1 MERVPTTS
9 GGKRQR
15 REAPV
20 NAVTGHRG
28 DLLYVHDSKNNVK
41 WLVDSGA
48 LYSIVPPT
56 LAQRAQGPQGEHLQA
71 ANGSKIQCF
80 GHVEK
85 EVVLGNKSY
94 RFDFVVADVKNHILG
109 ADFMAEFYLGP
120 NQRDC
125 SLIDLSSFSSI
136 PTVIAQGET
145 PSHMTFVNEVNDPY
159 YKLLDQYPDI
169 MTPTFT
175 LKEVKHGIK
184 HHIPTE
190 GHPVQFRARRLNP
203 EKLAVAKEEL
213 GKLEKLGVCYR
224 GKSEWASP
232 LMVTTKPDGGWRVCG
247 DYRRL
252 NSMTP
257 DDRYPVR
264 TLSDFT
270 SELQG
275 KKIFSKIDMLKG
287 YHQIPVAEEDVC
299 KTAVITP
306 FGLFIFPRTPFG
318 LKNAGQDFQR
328 LMDQIFGDIPHTF
341 VYIDD
346 ILVASE
352 TEEEHLHD
360 LKVVLDLLRENGL
373 VTNRKKCILG
383 RSSIEFLGYQVDENG
398 ISPLPER
405 VDAIRQIKRPTTVKE
420 LQRFLGMVNYYRK
433 FIPRAAHHLHHLF
446 DALKGKPKELVW
458 DEGCTLSFEA
468 TKEALARATLLHHPR
483 TDALLAL
490 TTDASQYAVGGV
502 LEQWGPRGW
511 EPLSFYSSKLNNSQ
525 QLWPPYDRELLGA
538 FKSVRH
544 FRPML
549 EGRPFT
555 LFTDHLS
562 LVPSVSKKTD
572 PQTSRQAYQ
581 LSALAEYT
589 TDFRYIQGKSN
600 VVADSLSRPP
610 GVENPDTNAVSYQ
623 ERDQNSPS
631 DQRAATTEET
641 QSSSAAAGAA
651 DPVRP
656 LGSIPTAA
664 HSDINN
670 NNEGETAHSSSSF
683 SSSSSSS
690 SATAPLDRA
699 VKREA
704 KEDLDCLI
712 NSVRQMNIDLEEM
725 ARDQA
730 LDPDFRRIAS
740 DARTGLQLRAIEVG
754 DRKLIVDISN
764 GPARPF
770 VPFSWRRKIFDLM
783 HGLGHP
789 GLERTRQTVSEK
801 FVWPSLRQDVS
812 KWARECQHCQRSKVL
827 RHVTPSIGDF
837 QVPDKRFEHLNLDL
851 VTLTPSNG
859 YKYLVTI
866 VDCFSRFPTAIP
878 IKDMTVETILDAFA
892 HGWVATF
899 GVPSSI
905 TTDRG
910 SQFLS
915 AAWGQLMST
924 WGIKTHTTTAYHPEA
939 NGLVERL
946 HRRLKEALLAC
957 SHDHPEEWYWKLPSV
972 LLSIRT
978 TLKPD
983 LGASP
988 AEMVF
993 GEPIAVPGSILSNA
1007 PSDGEQLQQ
1016 HQRQTLANLRL
1027 EVARLQPVPTSAH
1040 RRQNVRLPE
1049 ELQSC
1054 SHVFVRKGGVQPCL
1068 SAAYSGPYRVL
1079 SRQEHFFK
1087 ISIPGRGAESV
1098 ALSRLKPAVIARD
1111 EEFQQRTPSPVT
1123 PPSPPP
1129 PGRPPGR
1136 RARQP
1141 QPTDRRARR
1150 QGGRNTTQPS
1160 TSNSTQNS
1168 QQREALLPLSPTVQR
1183 ASSPPPP
1190 PSPSMHADPLPP
1202 PSPPPASHFSPPP
1215 ARPPAARG
1223 RRSPRPPRCFLED
1236 SPPRPHL
1243 SMIEERAPLPASPT
1257 TINEPNSAYP
1267 QQPMEEMQPAAFEPL
1282 SDSSART
1289 RPRPVIAAR
1298 AAAASSTPGVP
1309 DDAGGPSGLRGP
1321 SLSGEEPIFAR
1332 AAAAASAAPPRRFF
1346 TSPSERNFS
1355 ADRRKRDRPNV
1366 SYAASLSHILR
1377 QQLTQ

>member
-1 MERVPTTS
+1 MY
-9 GGKRQR
+9 
-15 REAPV
+15 
-20 NAVTGHRG
+20 
-28 DLLYVHDSKNNVK
+28 DKNNDVK

-56 LAQRAQGPQGEHLQA
+56 LSQRAQGPQANHLQA
-71 ANGSKIQCF
+71 ANGSQIKCY
-80 GHVEK
+80 GYVEK
-85 EVVLGNKSY
+85 EIVLGSKSY
-94 RFDFVVADVKNHILG
+94 RFDFVVADVKHHILG
-109 ADFMAEFYLGP
+109 ADFMAEFYLAP
-120 NQRDC
+120 NQRDGC
-125 SLIDLSSFSSI
+125 LIDLSSFSSI
-136 PTVIAQGET
+136 PAVIATGET
-145 PSHMTFVNEVNDPY
+145 PSHVTFINEVNNPFY
-159 YKLLDQYPDI
+159 QLLDKYPDI

-213 GKLEKLGVCYR
+213 GKLEKLGICYR

-252 NSMTP
+252 NAMTP

-264 TLSDFT
+264 TLQDFT

-287 YHQIPVAEEDVC
+287 YHQIPVAEEDIC

-306 FGLFIFPRTPFG
+306 FGLFVFPRTPFG

-328 LMDQIFGDIPHTF
+328 LMDQIFGDVARTF

-352 TEEEHLHD
+352 TEEQHLAD
-360 LKVVLDLLRENGL
+360 LKIVLDLLRENGL

-383 RSSIEFLGYQVDENG
+383 RSSIEFLGYLVDENG
-398 ISPLPER
+398 ISPMPER
-405 VDAIRQIKRPTTVKE
+405 VEAIRQIKRPTTVKE

-446 DALKGKPKELVW
+446 DALKGKPKDLVW
-458 DEGCTLSFEA
+458 DDGCTLSFEA
-468 TKEALARATLLHHPR
+468 TKEALAQATLLHHPR
-483 TDALLAL
+483 TNAHLAL
-490 TTDASQYAVGGV
+490 TTDASQFAVGGV
-502 LEQWGPRGW
+502 LEQWGPQGW
-511 EPLSFYSSKLNNSQ
+511 EPLSFYSSKLNDSQ

-544 FRPML
+544 FRPMI

-581 LSALAEYT
+581 LSAVAEYT
-589 TDFRYIQGKSN
+589 TDFRYIQGKAN

-610 GVENPDTNAVSYQ
+610 GIESPDTNAVHQ
-623 ERDQNSPS
+623 DS
-631 DQRAATTEET
+631 DQDNDHSLSTE
-641 QSSSAAAGAA
+641 SRSAAATAPQRSGAA
-651 DPVRP
+651 SAESEGAPV
-656 LGSIPTAA
+656 SHAA
-664 HSDINN
+664 ADSTPA
-670 NNEGETAHSSSSF
+670 GTSSTPPSS
-683 SSSSSSS
+683 
-690 SATAPLDRA
+690 TAPPDRA

-704 KEDLDCLI
+704 REDLECI
-712 NSVRQMNIDLEEM
+712 VNAIGQMSIDLEEM

-730 LDPDFRRIAS
+730 LDADFRRISS

-754 DRKLIVDISN
+754 SRKLIVDISN

-770 VPFSWRRKIFDLM
+770 VPFSWRKRIFDLI

-789 GLERTRQTVSEK
+789 GVERTRQTVSEK

-812 KWARECQHCQRSKVL
+812 RWARECQHCQRSKVL
-827 RHVTPSIGDF
+827 RHVTPPIGDF
-837 QVPDKRFEHLNLDL
+837 EVPNKRFEHINLDL

-859 YKYLVTI
+859 YRYLLTI
-866 VDCFSRFPTAIP
+866 VDRFSRFPTAIP
-878 IKDMTVETILDAFA
+878 IKDMATDTILDAFA

-899 GVPSSI
+899 GIPSSI

-910 SQFLS
+910 AQFLS
-915 AAWGQLMST
+915 AAWGQLMNT
-924 WGIKTHTTTAYHPEA
+924 WGIRSHTTTAYHPEA

-983 LGASP
+983 IGASP
-988 AEMVF
+988 AEMLF
-993 GEPIAVPGSILSNA
+993 GEPISVPGSILSNA
-1007 PSDGEQLQQ
+1007 PSDDERLQHQ
-1016 HQRQTLANLRL
+1016 QRQTLANLRL
-1027 EVARLQPVPTSAH
+1027 EVARLQPTPTSAH

-1068 SAAYSGPYRVL
+1068 SAPYSGPYRVL

-1098 ALSRLKPAVIARD
+1098 ALARLKPAVIARD
-1111 EEFQQRTPSPVT
+1111 DEFQQQTPPPST

-1136 RARQP
+1136 RTRRP
-1141 QPTDRRARR
+1141 QPTDRRTRR
-1150 QGGRNTTQPS
+1150 QGGRNTAQPS
-1160 TSNSTQNS
+1160 TSNASQEP
-1168 QQREALLPLSPTVQR
+1168 QQREEQRSLPPIIQR
-1183 ASSPPPP
+1183 AASPPPPPPPPPP
-1190 PSPSMHADPLPP
+1190 PSPALHEPNRVSRQQPRETSSTAAPQPP
-1202 PSPPPASHFSPPP
+1202 PV
-1215 ARPPAARG
+1215 
-1223 RRSPRPPRCFLED
+1223 E
-1236 SPPRPHL
+1236 
-1243 SMIEERAPLPASPT
+1243 T
-1257 TINEPNSAYP
+1257 EPVETGFGTSAH
-1267 QQPMEEMQPAAFEPL
+1267 
-1282 SDSSART
+1282 T
-1289 RPRPVIAAR
+1289 RPRPDAAAR
-1298 AAAASSTPGVP
+1298 ASAANPSQTGSKPVST
-1309 DDAGGPSGLRGP
+1309 
-1321 SLSGEEPIFAR
+1321 R
-1332 AAAAASAAPPRRFF
+1332 AAGASAPPRRS
-1346 TSPSERNFS
+1346 TRISERVLS
-1355 ADRRKRDRPNV
+1355 KERKGGKPSV
-1366 SYAASLSHILR
+1366 SYAAPLAAVLEKY
-1377 QQLTQ
+1377 T

>member
-1 MERVPTTS
+1 MAS
-9 GGKRQR
+9 ISAASIGKSQR

-20 NAVTGHRG
+20 NAVPG
-28 DLLYVHDSKNNVK
+28 DKGSLLYVYDSNNDVK

-56 LAQRAQGPQGEHLQA
+56 IAQRTQGPQANHLQA
-71 ANGSKIQCF
+71 ANGSKIACF
-80 GHVEK
+80 GNVELDI
-85 EVVLGNKSY
+85 VLGSKKY

-109 ADFMAEFYLGP
+109 ADFLAENYLAP
-120 NQRDC
+120 NQRDG
-125 SLIDLSSFSSI
+125 SLVDLSGFSSI
-136 PTVIAQGET
+136 PAVIATGEP
-145 PSHMTFVNEVNDPY
+145 PSHVTFVNEVNNPF

-213 GKLEKLGVCYR
+213 GKLEKLGICYR

-275 KKIFSKIDMLKG
+275 KTIFSKIDMLKG

-306 FGLFIFPRTPFG
+306 FGLFVFPRTPFG

-352 TEEEHLHD
+352 TEEEHLKD

-383 RSSIEFLGYQVDENG
+383 RSSIEFLGYRVDANG

-405 VDAIRQIKRPTTVKE
+405 VEAIRQMKRPTSVKE

-458 DEGCTLSFEA
+458 DEGCSQSFEA
-468 TKEALARATLLHHPR
+468 TKEALAQATLLHHPR
-483 TDALLAL
+483 TEAHLAL

-511 EPLSFYSSKLNNSQ
+511 EPLSFYSSKLNDSQ

-544 FRPML
+544 FRSMI

-562 LVPSVSKKTD
+562 LVPSVAKKTD

-581 LSALAEYT
+581 LSAVSEFT
-589 TDFRYIQGKSN
+589 TDFRYIQGKAN

-610 GVENPDTNAVSYQ
+610 GTDNPELNTVSYQ
-623 ERDQNSPS
+623 DS
-631 DQRAATTEET
+631 DQSRPTDTRSAP
-641 QSSSAAAGAA
+641 AAAPQRSGAA
-651 DPVRP
+651 PEENN
-656 LGSIPTAA
+656 AA
-664 HSDINN
+664 AIS
-670 NNEGETAHSSSSF
+670 TPAVTPSF
-683 SSSSSSS
+683 PPSSSSSSVSSVGEGMGSSPLSSSSSSVS
-690 SATAPLDRA
+690 SAGEGTGFSPPSSSSSSTPSSSTAPSDRA
-699 VKREA
+699 VKREV
-704 KEDLDCLI
+704 KEDLECII
-712 NSVRQMNIDLEEM
+712 NAVGQMNIDLKEM

-730 LDPDFRRIAS
+730 LDADFRRIS
-740 DARTGLQLRAIEVG
+740 SEARTGLQLRAIEVG
-754 DRKLIVDISN
+754 NRKLIVDISN

-770 VPFSWRRKIFDLM
+770 VPFSWRKRVFDLI

-789 GLERTRQTVSEK
+789 GIERTRQTVSEK
-801 FVWPSLRQDVS
+801 FVWPSIRQDVT
-812 KWARECQHCQRSKVL
+812 KWARECLHCQRSKVL
-827 RHVTPSIGDF
+827 KHTTPPIGDF
-837 QVPDKRFEHLNLDL
+837 EVPNKRFEHLNLDL

-859 YKYLVTI
+859 YKYLLTI
-866 VDCFSRFPTAIP
+866 VDRFSRWPTAIP
-878 IKDMTVETILDAFA
+878 IKDIAVNTILDAFA

-915 AAWGQLMST
+915 AAWTQLMST
-924 WGIKTHTTTAYHPEA
+924 WGIRTHTTTAYHPEA

-946 HRRLKEALLAC
+946 HRRLK
-957 SHDHPEEWYWKLPSV
+957 
-972 LLSIRT
+972 
-978 TLKPD
+978 
-983 LGASP
+983 
-988 AEMVF
+988 
-993 GEPIAVPGSILSNA
+993 
-1007 PSDGEQLQQ
+1007 
-1016 HQRQTLANLRL
+1016 
-1027 EVARLQPVPTSAH
+1027 
-1040 RRQNVRLPE
+1040 
-1049 ELQSC
+1049 
-1054 SHVFVRKGGVQPCL
+1054 
-1068 SAAYSGPYRVL
+1068 
-1079 SRQEHFFK
+1079 
-1087 ISIPGRGAESV
+1087 
-1098 ALSRLKPAVIARD
+1098 
-1111 EEFQQRTPSPVT
+1111 
-1123 PPSPPP
+1123 
-1129 PGRPPGR
+1129 
-1136 RARQP
+1136 
-1141 QPTDRRARR
+1141 
-1150 QGGRNTTQPS
+1150 
-1160 TSNSTQNS
+1160 
-1168 QQREALLPLSPTVQR
+1168 
-1183 ASSPPPP
+1183 
-1190 PSPSMHADPLPP
+1190 
-1202 PSPPPASHFSPPP
+1202 
-1215 ARPPAARG
+1215 
-1223 RRSPRPPRCFLED
+1223 
-1236 SPPRPHL
+1236 
-1243 SMIEERAPLPASPT
+1243 
-1257 TINEPNSAYP
+1257 
-1267 QQPMEEMQPAAFEPL
+1267 
-1282 SDSSART
+1282 
-1289 RPRPVIAAR
+1289 
-1298 AAAASSTPGVP
+1298 
-1309 DDAGGPSGLRGP
+1309 
-1321 SLSGEEPIFAR
+1321 
-1332 AAAAASAAPPRRFF
+1332 
-1346 TSPSERNFS
+1346 
-1355 ADRRKRDRPNV
+1355 
-1366 SYAASLSHILR
+1366 
-1377 QQLTQ
+1377 

>member
-1 MERVPTTS
+1 MEGISAAS

-15 REAPV
+15 REAPINTV
-20 NAVTGHRG
+20 PGHKG
-28 DLLYVHDSKNNVK
+28 DLLYVYDSNNKVK

-56 LAQRAQGPQGEHLQA
+56 LAQRTQGPQDNHLQA

-80 GHVEK
+80 GSVEMD
-85 EVVLGNKSY
+85 VVLGSKTY

-109 ADFMAEFYLGP
+109 ADFMAEFYLAP
-120 NQRDC
+120 NQRDG

-136 PTVIAQGET
+136 PAVIAKGEP
-145 PSHMTFVNEVNDPY
+145 PSHVTFVNEVNNPY
-159 YKLLDQYPDI
+159 YKLLDQYSDI

-213 GKLEKLGVCYR
+213 GKLEKLGICYR

-270 SELQG
+270 SQLQG

-299 KTAVITP
+299 KTTVITP

-352 TEEEHLHD
+352 TEEEHLRD

-373 VTNRKKCILG
+373 VTNRKKCVLG
-383 RSSIEFLGYQVDENG
+383 RSSIEFLGYQVDANG

-405 VDAIRQIKRPTTVKE
+405 VAAIREIKRPTSVKE

-446 DALKGKPKELVW
+446 DALKGKPKDLVW
-458 DEGCTLSFEA
+458 DDGCTLSFEA
-468 TKEALARATLLHHPR
+468 TKEALAQATLLHHPR
-483 TDALLAL
+483 TNAHLAL

-511 EPLSFYSSKLNNSQ
+511 EPLSFYSSKLNESQ

-544 FRPML
+544 FRSMV

-562 LVPSVSKKTD
+562 LVPSVAKKTD

-581 LSALAEYT
+581 LSALAEFT
-589 TDFRYIQGKSN
+589 TDFRYIQGKAN

-610 GVENPDTNAVSYQ
+610 GIESPDTNAVHQDSDQ
-623 ERDQNSPS
+623 DSDQSLSTDERSAEATAPQRSGAVADDSERAPVSNAATDSTPAGQTTLNAAASVPASPLNAAALVPASPS
-631 DQRAATTEET
+631 
-641 QSSSAAAGAA
+641 SSHSSAA
-651 DPVRP
+651 
-656 LGSIPTAA
+656 
-664 HSDINN
+664 
-670 NNEGETAHSSSSF
+670 SS
-683 SSSSSSS
+683 
-690 SATAPLDRA
+690 TAPIDRA
-699 VKREA
+699 VKPEA
-704 KEDLDCLI
+704 REDLECLI
-712 NSVRQMNIDLEEM
+712 NAVGQMSINLEEM

-730 LDPDFRRIAS
+730 LDPDFRRISA

-754 DRKLIVDISN
+754 DRKLIVDVSN

-770 VPFSWRRKIFDLM
+770 VPLTWRKRIFDLM

-789 GLERTRQTVSEK
+789 GVERTRQTVSEK
-801 FVWPSLRQDVS
+801 FVWPSLRADVT
-812 KWARECQHCQRSKVL
+812 KWARECLHCQRAKVL
-827 RHVTPSIGDF
+827 RHVAPPIRDF
-837 QVPDKRFEHLNLDL
+837 QVPNKRFEHLNLDL

-859 YKYLVTI
+859 YKYLLTI
-866 VDCFSRFPTAIP
+866 VDRFSRWPVAIP

-915 AAWGQLMST
+915 AAWAQLMNM
-924 WGIKTHTTTAYHPEA
+924 WGIKAHTTTAYHPEA

-946 HRRLKEALLAC
+946 HRRLREALLAC
-957 SHDHPEEWYWKLPSV
+957 SQDHPEQWFWKLPSV
-972 LLSIRT
+972 MLSLRT

-988 AEMVF
+988 AEMLF
-993 GEPIAVPGSILSNA
+993 GEPIAIPGTLLSNA
-1007 PSDGEQLQQ
+1007 PSDDEQLHQQ
-1016 HQRQTLANLRL
+1016 QRQTLANLRL

-1054 SHVFVRKGGVQPCL
+1054 SHVFIRKGGVQPCM
-1068 SAAYSGPYRVL
+1068 SSPYVGPYRVL
-1079 SRQEHFFK
+1079 SRQDSHFTV
-1087 ISIPGRGAESV
+1087 SIPGRGAESV
-1098 ALSRLKPAVIARD
+1098 ALARLKPAVVASDR
-1111 EEFQQRTPSPVT
+1111 EFQGNPTPVT
-1123 PPSPPP
+1123 PPPRRG
-1129 PGRPPGR
+1129 PGRPPRPQQQDPPPAPPAPPPPPPPPLPR
-1136 RARQP
+1136 RPGLRPRKNRGADTNGLSTP
-1141 QPTDRRARR
+1141 F
-1150 QGGRNTTQPS
+1150 PS
-1160 TSNSTQNS
+1160 SD
-1168 QQREALLPLSPTVQR
+1168 QR

-1190 PSPSMHADPLPP
+1190 LSYPEHADALPP
-1202 PSPPPASHFSPPP
+1202 PSPTAIH
-1215 ARPPAARG
+1215 
-1223 RRSPRPPRCFLED
+1223 
-1236 SPPRPHL
+1236 
-1243 SMIEERAPLPASPT
+1243 
-1257 TINEPNSAYP
+1257 EPNRVSSR
-1267 QQPMEEMQPAAFEPL
+1267 QPRGEKLGKEGK
-1282 SDSSART
+1282 SK
-1289 RPRPVIAAR
+1289 RPDI
-1298 AAAASSTPGVP
+1298 
-1309 DDAGGPSGLRGP
+1309 
-1321 SLSGEEPIFAR
+1321 
-1332 AAAAASAAPPRRFF
+1332 
-1346 TSPSERNFS
+1346 
-1355 ADRRKRDRPNV
+1355 
-1366 SYAASLSHILR
+1366 SYAGPLAAILQSHVGI
-1377 QQLTQ
+1377 

>member
-1 MERVPTTS
+1 M
-9 GGKRQR
+9 
-15 REAPV
+15 
-20 NAVTGHRG
+20 NAVPGNKG
-28 DLLYVHDSKNNVK
+28 DLLYVYDSINDVK

-56 LAQRAQGPQGEHLQA
+56 AAQRAQGPQDNHLQA
-71 ANGSKIQCF
+71 ANGSRISCY
-80 GHVEK
+80 GN
-85 EVVLGNKSY
+85 VVLNIKLGSKSFE
-94 RFDFVVADVKNHILG
+94 FDFVVADVKNHILG
-109 ADFMAEFYLGP
+109 ADFLAEHYLAP
-120 NQRDC
+120 NQRDG
-125 SLIDLSSFSSI
+125 SLVDLNSFSSI
-136 PTVIAQGET
+136 PAVIATGEP
-145 PSHMTFVNEVNDPY
+145 PSHVTFVNEVNNPY

-169 MTPTFT
+169 MTPSFT

-213 GKLEKLGVCYR
+213 GKLEKLGICYR

-275 KKIFSKIDMLKG
+275 KKVFSKIDMLKG

-306 FGLFIFPRTPFG
+306 FGLFVFPRTPFG

-352 TEEEHLHD
+352 TEEEHLKD

-383 RSSIEFLGYQVDENG
+383 RSSIEFLGYQVDAKG

-405 VDAIRQIKRPTTVKE
+405 VEAIRQMKRPTTVKE

-458 DEGCTLSFEA
+458 DEGCSLSFEA
-468 TKEALARATLLHHPR
+468 TKEALAKATLLHHPR
-483 TDALLAL
+483 TDAHMAL

-511 EPLSFYSSKLNNSQ
+511 EPLSFYSSKLNESQ

-544 FRPML
+544 FRSMI

-581 LSALAEYT
+581 LSAVSEFT
-589 TDFRYIQGKSN
+589 TDFRYIQGKAN

-610 GVENPDTNAVSYQ
+610 GEENPELNAVSYQ
-623 ERDQNSPS
+623 DNDHSESRQECSAAGTALERNGAAAEGNDA
-631 DQRAATTEET
+631 AATTT
-641 QSSSAAAGAA
+641 TASASSA
-651 DPVRP
+651 P
-656 LGSIPTAA
+656 
-664 HSDINN
+664 
-670 NNEGETAHSSSSF
+670 

-690 SATAPLDRA
+690 SSSPSFSSTAPTLNAAASGPATPLNAAASVPAPSSSSSSSSTPPSDRA
-699 VKREA
+699 VKPEA
-704 KEDLDCLI
+704 REDLDCII
-712 NSVRQMNIDLEEM
+712 NAVGQMNVDLEEM
-725 ARDQA
+725 AKDQA
-730 LDPDFRRIAS
+730 LDADFRKISS
-740 DARTGLQLRAIEVG
+740 DARTGLQLRAIDIG
-754 DRKLIVDISN
+754 NRKLIVDVSN

-770 VPFSWRRKIFDLM
+770 VPFSWRKRVFDVI

-789 GLERTRQTVSEK
+789 GVERTRQTVAEK

-812 KWARECQHCQRSKVL
+812 RWARECLHCQRSKVL
-827 RHVTPSIGDF
+827 RHVTPPIGDF
-837 QVPDKRFEHLNLDL
+837 QVPNKRFEHLNLDL
-851 VTLTPSNG
+851 VSLTPSNG
-859 YKYLVTI
+859 YRYLLTI
-866 VDCFSRFPTAIP
+866 VDRFSRWPTAIP
-878 IKDMTVETILDAFA
+878 IKDMAVDTILDAFA
-892 HGWVATF
+892 HGWVANF

-910 SQFLS
+910 AQFLS
-915 AAWGQLMST
+915 AAWGQLMQT
-924 WGIKTHTTTAYHPEA
+924 WGINAHTTTAYHPEA

-957 SHDHPEEWYWKLPSV
+957 SHDHPEEWFWKLPSV
-972 LLSIRT
+972 LLSLRT

-988 AEMVF
+988 AEMLY
-993 GEPIAVPGSILSNA
+993 GEPLSVPGSILSSA
-1007 PSDGEQLQQ
+1007 PSDDEQLQQ
-1016 HQRQTLANLRL
+1016 QQRQTLANLRL

-1049 ELQSC
+1049 DLQSC
-1054 SHVFVRKGGVQPCL
+1054 THVFIRKPPIQTGL
-1068 SAAYSGPYRVL
+1068 SAPYSGPYRVL
-1079 SRQEHFFK
+1079 SRQEHFFRV
-1087 ISIPGRGAESV
+1087 SIPGRGAESV
-1098 ALSRLKPAVIARD
+1098 ALARLKPAVIAND
-1111 EEFQQRTPSPVT
+1111 EEFQELTPT
-1123 PPSPPP
+1123 RG
-1129 PGRPPGR
+1129 PGRPPGPR
-1136 RARQP
+1136 HA
-1141 QPTDRRARR
+1141 
-1150 QGGRNTTQPS
+1150 
-1160 TSNSTQNS
+1160 
-1168 QQREALLPLSPTVQR
+1168 
-1183 ASSPPPP
+1183 PPPP
-1190 PSPSMHADPLPP
+1190 P
-1202 PSPPPASHFSPPP
+1202 PPPA
-1215 ARPPAARG
+1215 
-1223 RRSPRPPRCFLED
+1223 PPRRG
-1236 SPPRPHL
+1236 PGRPRKAP
-1243 SMIEERAPLPASPT
+1243 PLPAPPAFH
-1257 TINEPNSAYP
+1257 EPNRASR
-1267 QQPMEEMQPAAFEPL
+1267 QQPGEQVQPAAFQPPPAETEPAETG
-1282 SDSSART
+1282 SE
-1289 RPRPVIAAR
+1289 PVLAR
-1298 AAAASSTPGVP
+1298 APVAP
-1309 DDAGGPSGLRGP
+1309 
-1321 SLSGEEPIFAR
+1321 
-1332 AAAAASAAPPRRFF
+1332 APPRRS
-1346 TSPSERNFS
+1346 TRLSERVPS
-1355 ADRRKRDRPNV
+1355 RERKGNKPSV
-1366 SYAASLSHILR
+1366 SYAAPLAAILEKY
-1377 QQLTQ
+1377 T

>member
-1 MERVPTTS
+1 MAS
-9 GGKRQR
+9 ISAASIGKSQR

-20 NAVTGHRG
+20 NAVPG
-28 DLLYVHDSKNNVK
+28 DKGSLLYVYDSNNDVK

-56 LAQRAQGPQGEHLQA
+56 IAQRTQGPQANHLQA
-71 ANGSKIQCF
+71 ANGSKIACF
-80 GHVEK
+80 GNVELDI
-85 EVVLGNKSY
+85 VLGSKKY

-109 ADFMAEFYLGP
+109 ADFLAENYLAP
-120 NQRDC
+120 NQRDG
-125 SLIDLSSFSSI
+125 SLVDLSGFSSI
-136 PTVIAQGET
+136 PAVIATGEP
-145 PSHMTFVNEVNDPY
+145 PSHVTFVNEVNNPF

-213 GKLEKLGVCYR
+213 GKLEKLGICYR

-275 KKIFSKIDMLKG
+275 KTIFSKIDMLKG

-306 FGLFIFPRTPFG
+306 FGLFVFPRTPFG

-352 TEEEHLHD
+352 TEEEHLKD

-373 VTNRKKCILG
+373 VTNREKCILG
-383 RSSIEFLGYQVDENG
+383 RSSIEFLGYRVDANG

-405 VDAIRQIKRPTTVKE
+405 VEAIRQMKRPTSVKE

-458 DEGCTLSFEA
+458 DEGCSQSFEA
-468 TKEALARATLLHHPR
+468 TKEALAQATLLHHPR
-483 TDALLAL
+483 TEAHLAL

-511 EPLSFYSSKLNNSQ
+511 EPLSFYSSKLNDSQ

-544 FRPML
+544 FRSMI

-562 LVPSVSKKTD
+562 LVPSVAKKTD

-581 LSALAEYT
+581 LSAVSEFT
-589 TDFRYIQGKSN
+589 TDFRYIQGKAN

-610 GVENPDTNAVSYQ
+610 GTDNPELNTVSYQ
-623 ERDQNSPS
+623 DS
-631 DQRAATTEET
+631 DQSRPTDTRSAP
-641 QSSSAAAGAA
+641 AAAPQRSGAA
-651 DPVRP
+651 PEENN
-656 LGSIPTAA
+656 AA
-664 HSDINN
+664 AIS
-670 NNEGETAHSSSSF
+670 TPAVTPSF
-683 SSSSSSS
+683 PPSSSSSSVSSVGEGMGSSPLSSSSSSVS
-690 SATAPLDRA
+690 SAGEGTGFSPPSSSSSSTPSSSTAPSDRA
-699 VKREA
+699 VKREV
-704 KEDLDCLI
+704 KEDLECII
-712 NSVRQMNIDLEEM
+712 NAVGQMNIDLKEM

-730 LDPDFRRIAS
+730 LDADFRRIS
-740 DARTGLQLRAIEVG
+740 SEARTGLQLRAIEVG
-754 DRKLIVDISN
+754 NRKLIVDISN

-770 VPFSWRRKIFDLM
+770 VPFSWRKRVFDLI

-789 GLERTRQTVSEK
+789 GIERTRQTVSEK
-801 FVWPSLRQDVS
+801 FVWPSIRQDVT
-812 KWARECQHCQRSKVL
+812 KWARECLHCQRSKVL
-827 RHVTPSIGDF
+827 KHTTPPIGDF
-837 QVPDKRFEHLNLDL
+837 EVPNKRFEHLNLDL

-859 YKYLVTI
+859 YKYLLTI
-866 VDCFSRFPTAIP
+866 VDRFSRWPTAIP
-878 IKDMTVETILDAFA
+878 IKDIAVNTILDAFA

-915 AAWGQLMST
+915 AAWTQLMST
-924 WGIKTHTTTAYHPEA
+924 WGIRTHTTTAYHPEA

-946 HRRLKEALLAC
+946 HRRLK
-957 SHDHPEEWYWKLPSV
+957 
-972 LLSIRT
+972 
-978 TLKPD
+978 
-983 LGASP
+983 
-988 AEMVF
+988 
-993 GEPIAVPGSILSNA
+993 
-1007 PSDGEQLQQ
+1007 
-1016 HQRQTLANLRL
+1016 
-1027 EVARLQPVPTSAH
+1027 
-1040 RRQNVRLPE
+1040 
-1049 ELQSC
+1049 
-1054 SHVFVRKGGVQPCL
+1054 
-1068 SAAYSGPYRVL
+1068 
-1079 SRQEHFFK
+1079 
-1087 ISIPGRGAESV
+1087 
-1098 ALSRLKPAVIARD
+1098 
-1111 EEFQQRTPSPVT
+1111 
-1123 PPSPPP
+1123 
-1129 PGRPPGR
+1129 
-1136 RARQP
+1136 
-1141 QPTDRRARR
+1141 
-1150 QGGRNTTQPS
+1150 
-1160 TSNSTQNS
+1160 
-1168 QQREALLPLSPTVQR
+1168 
-1183 ASSPPPP
+1183 
-1190 PSPSMHADPLPP
+1190 
-1202 PSPPPASHFSPPP
+1202 
-1215 ARPPAARG
+1215 
-1223 RRSPRPPRCFLED
+1223 
-1236 SPPRPHL
+1236 
-1243 SMIEERAPLPASPT
+1243 
-1257 TINEPNSAYP
+1257 
-1267 QQPMEEMQPAAFEPL
+1267 
-1282 SDSSART
+1282 
-1289 RPRPVIAAR
+1289 
-1298 AAAASSTPGVP
+1298 
-1309 DDAGGPSGLRGP
+1309 
-1321 SLSGEEPIFAR
+1321 
-1332 AAAAASAAPPRRFF
+1332 
-1346 TSPSERNFS
+1346 
-1355 ADRRKRDRPNV
+1355 
-1366 SYAASLSHILR
+1366 
-1377 QQLTQ
+1377 

>member
-1 MERVPTTS
+1 MPARMFS
-9 GGKRQR
+9 LASISAASIGKSQR

-20 NAVTGHRG
+20 NAVPG
-28 DLLYVHDSKNNVK
+28 DKGSLLYVYDSNNDVK

-56 LAQRAQGPQGEHLQA
+56 IAQRTQGPQANHLQA
-71 ANGSKIQCF
+71 ANGSKIACF
-80 GHVEK
+80 GNVELDI
-85 EVVLGNKSY
+85 VLGSKKY

-109 ADFMAEFYLGP
+109 ADFLAENYLAP
-120 NQRDC
+120 NQRDG
-125 SLIDLSSFSSI
+125 SLVDLSGFSSI
-136 PTVIAQGET
+136 PAVIATGEP
-145 PSHMTFVNEVNDPY
+145 PSHVTFVNEVNNPF

-213 GKLEKLGVCYR
+213 GKLEKLGICYR

-275 KKIFSKIDMLKG
+275 KTIFSKIDMLKG

-306 FGLFIFPRTPFG
+306 FGLFVFPRTPFG

-352 TEEEHLHD
+352 TEEEHLKD

-373 VTNRKKCILG
+373 VTNREKCILG
-383 RSSIEFLGYQVDENG
+383 RSSIEFLGYRVDANG

-405 VDAIRQIKRPTTVKE
+405 VEAIRQMKRPTSVKE

-458 DEGCTLSFEA
+458 DEGCSQSFEA
-468 TKEALARATLLHHPR
+468 TKEALAQATLLHHPR
-483 TDALLAL
+483 TEAHLAL

-511 EPLSFYSSKLNNSQ
+511 EPLSFYSSKLNDSQ

-544 FRPML
+544 FRSMI

-562 LVPSVSKKTD
+562 LVPSVAKKTD

-581 LSALAEYT
+581 LSAVSEFT
-589 TDFRYIQGKSN
+589 TDFRYIQGKAN

-610 GVENPDTNAVSYQ
+610 GTDNPELNTVSYQ
-623 ERDQNSPS
+623 DS
-631 DQRAATTEET
+631 DQSRPTDTRSAP
-641 QSSSAAAGAA
+641 AAAPQRSGAA
-651 DPVRP
+651 PEENN
-656 LGSIPTAA
+656 AA
-664 HSDINN
+664 AIS
-670 NNEGETAHSSSSF
+670 TPAVTPSF
-683 SSSSSSS
+683 PPSSSSSSVSSVGEGMGSSPLSSSSSSVS
-690 SATAPLDRA
+690 SAGEGTGFSPPSSSSSSTPSSSTAPSDRA
-699 VKREA
+699 VKREV
-704 KEDLDCLI
+704 KEDLECII
-712 NSVRQMNIDLEEM
+712 NAVGQMNIDLKEM

-730 LDPDFRRIAS
+730 LDADFRRIS
-740 DARTGLQLRAIEVG
+740 SEARTGLQLRAIEVG
-754 DRKLIVDISN
+754 NRKLIVDISN

-770 VPFSWRRKIFDLM
+770 VPFSWRKRVFDLI

-789 GLERTRQTVSEK
+789 GIERTRQTVSEK
-801 FVWPSLRQDVS
+801 FVWPSIRQDVT
-812 KWARECQHCQRSKVL
+812 KWARECLHCQRSKVL
-827 RHVTPSIGDF
+827 KHTTPPIGDF
-837 QVPDKRFEHLNLDL
+837 EVPNKRFEHLNLDL

-859 YKYLVTI
+859 YKYLLTI
-866 VDCFSRFPTAIP
+866 VDRFSRWPTAIP
-878 IKDMTVETILDAFA
+878 IKDIAVNTILDAFA

-915 AAWGQLMST
+915 AAWTQLMST
-924 WGIKTHTTTAYHPEA
+924 WGIRTHTTTAYHPEA

-946 HRRLKEALLAC
+946 HRRLK
-957 SHDHPEEWYWKLPSV
+957 
-972 LLSIRT
+972 
-978 TLKPD
+978 
-983 LGASP
+983 
-988 AEMVF
+988 
-993 GEPIAVPGSILSNA
+993 
-1007 PSDGEQLQQ
+1007 
-1016 HQRQTLANLRL
+1016 
-1027 EVARLQPVPTSAH
+1027 
-1040 RRQNVRLPE
+1040 
-1049 ELQSC
+1049 
-1054 SHVFVRKGGVQPCL
+1054 
-1068 SAAYSGPYRVL
+1068 
-1079 SRQEHFFK
+1079 
-1087 ISIPGRGAESV
+1087 
-1098 ALSRLKPAVIARD
+1098 
-1111 EEFQQRTPSPVT
+1111 
-1123 PPSPPP
+1123 
-1129 PGRPPGR
+1129 
-1136 RARQP
+1136 
-1141 QPTDRRARR
+1141 
-1150 QGGRNTTQPS
+1150 
-1160 TSNSTQNS
+1160 
-1168 QQREALLPLSPTVQR
+1168 
-1183 ASSPPPP
+1183 
-1190 PSPSMHADPLPP
+1190 
-1202 PSPPPASHFSPPP
+1202 
-1215 ARPPAARG
+1215 
-1223 RRSPRPPRCFLED
+1223 
-1236 SPPRPHL
+1236 
-1243 SMIEERAPLPASPT
+1243 
-1257 TINEPNSAYP
+1257 
-1267 QQPMEEMQPAAFEPL
+1267 
-1282 SDSSART
+1282 
-1289 RPRPVIAAR
+1289 
-1298 AAAASSTPGVP
+1298 
-1309 DDAGGPSGLRGP
+1309 
-1321 SLSGEEPIFAR
+1321 
-1332 AAAAASAAPPRRFF
+1332 
-1346 TSPSERNFS
+1346 
-1355 ADRRKRDRPNV
+1355 
-1366 SYAASLSHILR
+1366 
-1377 QQLTQ
+1377 